1 MEWDM
6 IIKRSHSRF
15 KACLSLII
23 FLFFIAQTNT
33 MNGTSSEKRETAR
46 LMKEGSDT
54 PKVAVQQGEKKG
66 GGGKKVLLVAGGL
79 LVLGGLLYF
88 VLKPDEAAE
97 DTEGQ
102 ILVSSSPEGADIYL
116 DGNSTGR
123 TTNST
128 LTNVAVGP
136 HTVTLL
142 KDGYGDYEESVTVE
156 GGETARVD
164 AALRAHT
171 IEVTEPT
178 RSTHWTHGEE
188 ARIRWTTGGG
198 QSRLNSLGLSHVQNP
213 LNRALRTGRRGGVF
227 LSNRS
232 SSSPNGAVWGQKKE
246 HLKRE
251 RGQPVSTASA
261 QSSAGESRIEGRS
274 RDMRS
279 VGFNR
284 VTRMRSPILSLRRA
298 GPPGNVNTQT
308 LSNIK
313 IELLRNTTVAM
324 VIAENIPN
332 TGSHSWTVSPSL
344 PDATNYSVLVSC
356 ATDDTVAGESAKFSI
371 SSYVGKLKIKS
382 TPTGA
387 EIWLDGQSTGRT
399 TNATFHDVPV
409 GNHSIKLTKERYQDW
424 EDTVAV
430 TENATTTVSA
440 TLKAGAFTED
450 FDDGVADYFVEEH
463 PGLWTVDSGVY
474 KFEGDQTGQ
483 FSTSHY
489 NFGNFSDFTFTAR
502 GNRETTQDCEWGIAF
517 RGNSNMSSFY
527 FLFLYPDEGRW
538 SIYRHHFGSTTT
550 VTLAHSGRID
560 RAVNAWNEIQI
571 EARGEEFRVH
581 INGHYVNTVTIPGI
595 APTGRVGLVAE
606 TNTNFV
612 KFDDLRLTLLSTGQ
626 GERK

>member
-1 MEWDM
+1 
-6 IIKRSHSRF
+6 
-15 KACLSLII
+15 
-23 FLFFIAQTNT
+23 
-33 MNGTSSEKRETAR
+33 MNGTSSVERETAR
-46 LMKEGSDT
+46 LIKEGSDT
-54 PKVAVQQGEKKG
+54 PKVAVQQGENKG
-66 GGGKKVLLVAGGL
+66 GRGKKILLVVGGL

-88 VLKPDEAAE
+88 VLNPDEAAE

-102 ILVSSSPEGADIYL
+102 ILVSSSPEGAEIYL

-128 LTNVAVGP
+128 LTNVAVGF
-136 HTVTLL
+136 HTVKLL

-156 GGETARVD
+156 GGDTARVD
-164 AALRAHT
+164 AALQAHT

-198 QSRLNSLGLSHVQNP
+198 QSRLNSLGLNRVQKP
-213 LNRALRTGRRGGVF
+213 LNRALRTARLGGAF
-227 LSNRS
+227 LSNPAS
-232 SSSPNGAVWGQKKE
+232 SRPNGTVRGQKKGY
-246 HLKRE
+246 LR
-251 RGQPVSTASA
+251 RDRVQPVSTTGA

-274 RDMRS
+274 SDKRS
-279 VGFNR
+279 AGFNR
-284 VTRMRSPILSLRRA
+284 VTRVRSPILSLQGA

-313 IELLRNTTVAM
+313 IELLRNTSVAM
-324 VIAENIPN
+324 VIADNIPN

-344 PDATNYSVLVSC
+344 PDASNYSVRVSC
-356 ATDDTVAGESAKFSI
+356 ATDNTVAGESVKFSI
-371 SSYVGKLKIKS
+371 SSHVGKLKIKS

-387 EIWLDGQSTGRT
+387 EIWLDGQRTGQT
-399 TNATFHDVPV
+399 TNATLQDVPV
-409 GNHSIKLTKERYQDW
+409 GNHSIKLTKERFQDW

-430 TENATTTVSA
+430 ARNATTTVSA

-483 FSTSHY
+483 FSTCHY
-489 NFGNFSDFTFTAR
+489 DLGHFSDFTFMAR

-581 INGHYVNTVTIPGI
+581 LNGHYVNTVTIPGI
-595 APTGRVGLVAE
+595 SPTGRVGLVAE

-612 KFDDLRLTLLSTGQ
+612 KFDDLRLTLPSTGQ
-626 GERK
+626 GARQ